1 MRRDAIA
8 MSMAPYAVER
18 FSEMKL
24 AAYNLQTLDETG
36 DEIGPDMLT
45 SVSCVEETDGQA
57 KSQLTASWKYDNLPG
72 ISSRNGVILYA
83 RSNEAGSAAS
93 DWLMIDRFDDVDMVV
108 DEFSRT
114 VSLTAQKTGTSLGS
128 FGRTK
133 GDRTAFFNALTVA
146 ATIDNVRYV
155 TLEDMM
161 TQAFDVNTA
170 KTHYT
175 LNLIYQDGVDGL
187 PAATNELYKTA
198 GDRLVRYNY
207 AGTRFDGGDFVN
219 GAIDAVNAMLRE
231 GLTYE
236 AQAIPDPDA
245 RPNFSYFDE
254 DLGQTVD
261 AVYQLRAFM
270 DAYGGLY
277 VGWFGIHEWYFS
289 GSIQMERDVDR
300 YDFIWEYP
308 GVHGEITNVVL
319 DGSRYKQI
327 RRVKDTVYA
336 ETYELPYRGDIRL
349 MAEDVVTITSKAW
362 DVDPITR
369 EGVYDGAAQLMEA
382 EILRHN
388 LDYSDGVLTGKILC
402 ARAAIEEEETA

>member
-1 MRRDAIA
+1 MRKDAIA

-24 AAYNLQTLDETG
+24 AAYSLSTLDETG
-36 DEIGPDMLT
+36 NEIGPDQLT
-45 SVSCVEETDGQA
+45 AVSYVEETDGTA
-57 KSQLTASWKYDNLPG
+57 KSQLTAAWKYDDMPG

-83 RSNEAGSAAS
+83 RSVEAGGTAS
-93 DWLMIDRFDDVDMVV
+93 DWLMIDRFDDVDMIV

-114 VSLTAQKTGTSLGS
+114 VSLTAQKTWTSLDG

-133 GDRTAFFNALTVA
+133 GDRTAFVDALTIA

-155 TLEDMM
+155 TLEDMLV
-161 TQAFDVNTA
+161 QAFDVNTA
-170 KTHYT
+170 KAHYT
-175 LNLIYQDGVDGL
+175 LNLIFKDGIDGL

-207 AGTRFDGGDFVN
+207 AGTRFDGGNFVD

-245 RPNFSYFDE
+245 RPNFSYYDE

-277 VGWFGIHEWYFS
+277 VGWFGIHEWYHV
-289 GSIQMERDVDR
+289 GNVPAERDVDR

-308 GVHGEITNVVL
+308 GVHGEITDVVL
-319 DGSRYKQI
+319 DGGAYKQI
-327 RRVKDTVYA
+327 KRVKDTVYA

-349 MAEDVVTITSKAW
+349 MAQDVVTVTSRAW
-362 DVDPITR
+362 DVDPVTR
-369 EGVYDGAAQLMEA
+369 EGVYDGAAQSMEA

-402 ARAAIEEEETA
+402 ARSVIE